1 LFKKLL
7 GVAAASAASV
17 LVLAGCAGGS
27 TATPTDTSTPTDSE
41 TAVAGGLIGVSMP
54 TQSSTRWI
62 SDGESIKA
70 EMEAQGFEVDL
81 QFAEDDIPT
90 QVAQL
95 EAMLTKGAKALIIA
109 AIDGTQLT
117 DVLQA
122 AADAGV
128 PVIAYDR
135 LIRDSENVDYYA
147 TFDNFKVGVQQAT
160 SLLVGMG
167 VYASEESTSADGP
180 NAAGPWNIELVA
192 GSLDDNNAFFFF
204 DGAMS
209 VLQPLIDSGVLVVK
223 SGQTAIEQ
231 VATLRWDGAVA
242 QDRMEDILV
251 SSYADGSKVHGVL
264 SPYDGL
270 SRGIIAAL
278 VDAGYTADDLPT
290 ITGQDAEVL
299 SVKSMLAGEQ
309 YSTIFK
315 DTRELAK
322 VASAMAIAILNGTEP
337 EVNDTTTYDNGVK
350 VVPSFLLTPYIV
362 TVDNYQEL
370 LIDSGYIAEAD
381 LGAWTLFGAYCP
393 RTQMETPMWAT
404 CWPPIAA
411 TPWFRLPAAWWPLS
425 AFRIWWWS
433 KPPMLC

>member
-1 LFKKLL
+1 MT
-7 GVAAASAASV
+7 AA
-17 LVLAGCAGGS
+17 LVLAGCSSSTDEGEAAG
-27 TATPTDTSTPTDSE
+27 
-41 TAVAGGLIGVSMP
+41 GGLIGVSMP

-70 EMEAQGFEVDL
+70 EMEAAGFEVDL
-81 QFAEDDIPT
+81 QYAEDDIPT

-117 DVLQA
+117 DVLQK
-122 AADAGV
+122 AADSGV

-135 LIRDSENVDYYA
+135 LIRDSANVDYYA

-167 VYASEESTSADGP
+167 VYASEDSTSADGP
-180 NAAGPWNIELVA
+180 NAKGPLNVELFA
-192 GSLDDNNAFFFF
+192 GSPDDNNATFFFN
-204 DGAMS
+204 GAMS
-209 VLQPLIDSGVLVVK
+209 VLQPLIDSKVLVVK
-223 SGQTAIEQ
+223 SGQTAFDK
-231 VATLRWDGAVA
+231 VAILRWDGAVA
-242 QDRMEDILV
+242 QKRMEDILV
-251 SSYADGSKVHGVL
+251 GSYAKGAKVNGVL

-278 VDAGYTADDLPT
+278 TDAGYTADDLPT

-322 VASAMAIAILNGTEP
+322 VAATMAQAILNGGTP
-337 EVNDTTTYDNGVK
+337 ETNDTTTYDNGVK
-350 VVPSFLLTPYIV
+350 VVPSYLLTPYIV
-362 TVDNYQEL
+362 TVDNYKEL
-370 LIDSGYIAEAD
+370 LIDSGYINEAD
-381 LGAWTLFGAYCP
+381 LA
-393 RTQMETPMWAT
+393 
-404 CWPPIAA
+404 
-411 TPWFRLPAAWWPLS
+411 
-425 AFRIWWWS
+425 
-433 KPPMLC
+433 

>member
-1 LFKKLL
+1 MKGTELFKKLL
-7 GVAAASAASV
+7 GITAVAAASA
-17 LVLAGCAGGS
+17 LVLAGCAS
-27 TATPTDTSTPTDSE
+27 TDTTTTESSSDAAATT
-41 TAVAGGLIGVSMP
+41 VAGGLIGVSMP

-62 SDGESIKA
+62 SDGDNIKS
-70 EMEAQGFEVDL
+70 EMEAAGFDVDL
-81 QFAEDDIPT
+81 QYAEDDIPT

-95 EAMLTKGAKALIIA
+95 EGMLTKGAKALIIA

-135 LIRDSENVDYYA
+135 LIRDSANVDYYA
-147 TFDNFKVGVQQAT
+147 TFDNFKVGVQQAS

-167 VYASEESTSADGP
+167 VFASEDSTSADGP

-204 DGAMS
+204 NGAMS

-223 SGQTAIEQ
+223 SGQTTIEQ

-242 QDRMEDILV
+242 QKRMEDILV
-251 SSYADGSKVHGVL
+251 GNYAGGAKVNGVL

-278 VDAGYTADDLPT
+278 TDAGYTSADLPT
-290 ITGQDAEVL
+290 ISGQDAEVL

-322 VASAMAIAILNGTEP
+322 VAAGMAIALLNGETP
-337 EVNDTTTYDNGVK
+337 ETNDTTTYDNGVK
-350 VVPSFLLTPYIV
+350 VVPSYLLTPYIV
-362 TVDNYQEL
+362 TVDNYKEV
-370 LIDSGYIAEAD
+370 LIDSGYISEAD
-381 LGAWTLFGAYCP
+381 LG
-393 RTQMETPMWAT
+393 
-404 CWPPIAA
+404 
-411 TPWFRLPAAWWPLS
+411 
-425 AFRIWWWS
+425 
-433 KPPMLC
+433 